1 MPMPS
6 RIGCFLL
13 LVCNAVPAMLPMAPA
28 LARSGTGSGAGSG
41 GQEELALNMRPAA
54 AAGLLAEL
62 NHHAFAE
69 RCHTAARAAE
79 FRFGLPPGI
88 LLAIGRVESGRPDER
103 THRLEPWPWT
113 VQALGK
119 GLYFETKA
127 EAIIW
132 VKDAEAKGITSIDT
146 GCLQVNLFYHPD
158 AFASLDAAFDPQVN
172 ADYAG
177 RFLRQLYA
185 ETGDWRRATGLY
197 HSRTATFAV
206 PYQERVGRALD
217 AGLPALSSPGRSGVL
232 ARLSDAWRSTLST
245 GDATSVRMDNDGDGY
260 PHTHEHPF
268 PYSFDLS
275 SEHRRLTDPR

>member
-1 MPMPS
+1 MPVPS
-6 RIGCFLL
+6 RIRSFLL
-13 LVCNAVPAMLPMAPA
+13 FVCNAVPAVLLMTPA
-28 LARSGTGSGAGSG
+28 LAKSS
-41 GQEELALNMRPAA
+41 GQEELALNMRPATT
-54 AAGLLAEL
+54 AGGLAEL
-62 NHHAFAE
+62 NHHVTAE
-69 RCHTAARAAE
+69 RCQTAARAAE

-127 EAIIW
+127 EAISW
-132 VKDAEAKGITSIDT
+132 VKDAAAKGITSVDT

-158 AFASLDAAFDPQVN
+158 AFASLDAAFDPEIN

-197 HSRTATFAV
+197 HSRTMTISV

-217 AGLPALSSPGRSGVL
+217 ADSPTRSSSGKSGIL
-232 ARLSDAWRSTLST
+232 AKLGDAWRSTLST
-245 GDATSVRMDNDGDGY
+245 GDPPPIQMNNDWNAY
-260 PHTHEHPF
+260 PHTHAHLF
-268 PYSFDLS
+268 LYSSGPS
-275 SEHRRLTDPR
+275 SEHRRLTDSR